1 MTQAMQIFLELLP
14 HGGLTI
20 ELAMLAL
27 GVLFLKQ
34 LSAIVRE
41 SLEDRFPFPKIA
53 GYVGAFFGV
62 FLPAAIVIW
71 FVSIVLRY
79 ALSF

>member
-1 MTQAMQIFLELLP
+1 MTQAMQTLLELLP

-20 ELAMLAL
+20 ELVLLAL
-27 GVLFLKQ
+27 GVMLLKQ
-34 LSAIVRE
+34 LSPVVRE
-41 SLEDRFPFPKIA
+41 SLDNKFPYPKIA

-62 FLPAAIVIW
+62 FLPVAIVIW

-79 ALSF
+79 ALSL